1 MKREYTVSIGE
12 KSTQVE
18 AVNVSYAA
26 KQGLDALGYRVQ
38 NQPRGRGVKAPTGPK
53 GGKLY
58 TVACPDNTTKSVEAL
73 DLFSAYTTAVVD
85 LGGKV
90 ETKRRGRPV
99 GSKNKNPRKPK
110 AKPQTE
116 GADESCGSDAC
127 CGGIGTCCGSMKA
140 EDAAVADTKIE
151 EIK

>member
-1 MKREYTVSIGE
+1 MKREYSVSIGQRTTMV
-12 KSTQVE
+12 S

-26 KQGLDALGYRVQ
+26 KQGLSDLGYKIV
-38 NQPRGRGVKAPTGPK
+38 NLPRGRGVKAPTGPK

-73 DLFSAYTTAVVD
+73 DLFSAYTTAVAD
-85 LGGKV
+85 LGGAIN
-90 ETKRRGRPV
+90 TARRGRPK
-99 GSKNKNPRKPK
+99 GSRNKPK

-116 GADESCGSDAC
+116 GADECCGSDAC
-127 CGGIGTCCGSMKA
+127 CGGVGTCCGSMKA
-140 EDAAVADTKIE
+140 EDAAVADTKVE